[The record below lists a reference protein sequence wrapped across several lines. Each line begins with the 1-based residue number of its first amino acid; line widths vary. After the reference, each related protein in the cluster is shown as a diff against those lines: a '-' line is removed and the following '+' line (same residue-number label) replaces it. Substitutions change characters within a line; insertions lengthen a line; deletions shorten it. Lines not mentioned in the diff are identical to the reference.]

1 MWENIL
7 VCLEDKFTDPITLYT
22 DEVSV
27 QETIFYASKL
37 HITGPDMAAYD
48 LCKNFTPESWYMLW
62 PVELSSTFSRLL

>member
-7 VCLEDKFTDPITLYT
+7 VCLEDKFTDPLTLYT
-22 DEVSV
+22 NEVSV

-48 LCKNFTPESWYMLW
+48 LFKNFTPES
-62 PVELSSTFSRLL
+62 